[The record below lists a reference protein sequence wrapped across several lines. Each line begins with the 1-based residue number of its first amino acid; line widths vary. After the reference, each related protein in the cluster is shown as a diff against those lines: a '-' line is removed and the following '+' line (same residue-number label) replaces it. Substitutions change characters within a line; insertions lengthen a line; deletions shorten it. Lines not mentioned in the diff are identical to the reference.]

1 MSEDRQRFVYKEWV
15 RDPKGK
21 LLEKPPPRGKRTE
34 NNIIWGHSLD
44 DFYWIPRIPGVNVL
58 TIWSRSMIQAF
69 GENYLKER
77 HDPEPEPRRLRPWP
91 VLTLPEHLSS
101 ASELGYIDEGCTET
115 HSRAPRRVQD
125 EVVETPNATAAT
137 DVLAAV
143 APTLS
148 APASSAPQDPPL
160 VTDEVAVVADA
171 VVAEIPVPVAMEVD
185 ADSAV
190 SAPAPS
196 LPLNCSAAPAPP
208 PTLVDAPTSKE
219 DAASPTAGNM
229 QSTGWTSG
237 SSEWAAAKSA
247 LPLPGDAARMEV
259 DVAVVVDGEVSSVT
273 AVSDAVNS
281 DAVAMD
287 IDAPSGENGDSPK
300 GNECG
305 PASVVEQGD
314 APKVEASGADTAK
327 PDVDGMDVD
336 IDGRADNGVLPE
348 ASVAAETSGAA
359 DLAGATVGGDNK
371 ATADANSM
379 SVAVE
384 PLVPATSTDVPQ
396 TATASTET
404 AKPAEAPPK
413 KQSPPPFPKPIFH
426 DLPKL
431 EEFIPEAYFPDIL
444 YVNDPDE
451 ATMASSHY
459 YYSRMPAVA
468 VQSQERVP
476 RKYKRVWPRF
486 ARDTEPATAFNT
498 DVDCASIRLPVQ
510 PAASSSG
517 PAPATCAPPVV
528 PDPSTNLRIA
538 HLNLSG
544 APFLGVGNH
553 SVVHRAA
560 LRLPRPLGARSP
572 TGEVT
577 VAAKT
582 GFPGSEARQLLLNEG
597 KIYGA
602 FPAHL
607 MEDWCGLNL
616 VAPITHPVPV
626 HAVVPKFYGYY
637 VPVRED
643 IEREKQEAVRSW
655 KEKKRGERAD
665 EAKARALEKAARA
678 EKRKQAQA
686 KLQNVA
692 STDEEIPA
700 NKPEGELAV
709 VAAPSQ
715 NMANDDDGDSEEE
728 DEEDEEKEEDE
739 KEEEKEALRRFKLSG
754 SYKAWQRMS
763 PILLLEE
770 CGTPI
775 VPITFTPDARS
786 ECYSMAL
793 RLHYAEFTQGSFYVR
808 NFLMQPGPLTVAPSA
823 RSTETPSFRI
833 IDFGR
838 GEHWPYQL
846 EAAKTENE
854 LRRKKSKTTLRELM
868 KVPTE
873 EEMKQRV
880 EEAKREDAADERALK
895 AAGKAWWESRD
906 YEVRKA
912 HSELRIRDFH
922 C

>member
-137 DVLAAV
+137 GT
-143 APTLS
+143 PLS
-148 APASSAPQDPPL
+148 
-160 VTDEVAVVADA
+160 
-171 VVAEIPVPVAMEVD
+171 
-185 ADSAV
+185 
-190 SAPAPS
+190 S
-196 LPLNCSAAPAPP
+196 LY
-208 PTLVDAPTSKE
+208 
-219 DAASPTAGNM
+219 
-229 QSTGWTSG
+229 
-237 SSEWAAAKSA
+237 
-247 LPLPGDAARMEV
+247 
-259 DVAVVVDGEVSSVT
+259 
-273 AVSDAVNS
+273 
-281 DAVAMD
+281 AVAMD

-327 PDVDGMDVD
+327 PDVDGRSLCTVYPTLSLIRVVGMDVD

-348 ASVAAETSGAA
+348 ASASCLRSAWGSLDDAES
-359 DLAGATVGGDNK
+359 
-371 ATADANSM
+371 
-379 SVAVE
+379 
-384 PLVPATSTDVPQ
+384 PQ
-396 TATASTET
+396 VLQLRL
-404 AKPAEAPPK
+404 P
-413 KQSPPPFPKPIFH
+413 PIFH

-476 RKYKRVWPRF
+476 RKYKR
-486 ARDTEPATAFNT
+486 
-498 DVDCASIRLPVQ
+498 

-643 IEREKQEAVRSW
+643 IEREKQEAV
-655 KEKKRGERAD
+655 
-665 EAKARALEKAARA
+665 
-678 EKRKQAQA
+678 
-686 KLQNVA
+686 
-692 STDEEIPA
+692 
-700 NKPEGELAV
+700 
-709 VAAPSQ
+709 
-715 NMANDDDGDSEEE
+715 
-728 DEEDEEKEEDE
+728 
-739 KEEEKEALRRFKLSG
+739 RRFKLSG